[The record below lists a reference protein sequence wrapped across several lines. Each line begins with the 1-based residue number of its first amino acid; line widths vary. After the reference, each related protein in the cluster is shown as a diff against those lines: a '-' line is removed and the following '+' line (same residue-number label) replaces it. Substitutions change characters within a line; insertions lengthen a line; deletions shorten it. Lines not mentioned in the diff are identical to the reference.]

1 MMCFAPKYKCGRA
14 TEAILEETTTMK
26 RNAIVLALGALLFAV
41 GFLPARSQ
49 TVGAQAEGKVTQEG
63 KPLANAPVVFTNTD
77 TGKTYKTKTD
87 KSGEFQMLGVPY
99 GSYEVNVLNEK
110 GEKIS
115 SNRTVLGTDNTTTSN
130 IIRIDAGKEPITDN
144 KFGIAQPTGPKLTKE
159 QLAKIQ
165 ADNKKIAGLNSLIS
179 DAQNARQAQ
188 DWPKAENAL
197 KQLIAAAPDTSRWDF
212 YMALGDAQSKSNKPA
227 EAVQTYDKGVQVAQS
242 LISGSAPADP
252 KVPSLNPTAA
262 RQGAGRMLT
271 AQGNDYM
278 KLQKQD
284 EAIASL
290 KKATEIDPSS
300 AIYSYNL
307 CGVEFNAQ
315 KFDDAKTACNKYLQ
329 LEPSGPHADEV
340 KTFLA
345 QMPAK

>member
-1 MMCFAPKYKCGRA
+1 
-14 TEAILEETTTMK
+14 MK
-26 RNAIVLALGALLFAV
+26 RNGILFALGTLLFAV

-63 KPLANAPVVFTNTD
+63 KPFSGAQVVFTNTE

-87 KSGEFQMLGVPY
+87 KNGEFQMLGVPY

-110 GEKIS
+110 GEKLSSDRTTLGTGNTSS
-115 SNRTVLGTDNTTTSN
+115 SNILQIS
-130 IIRIDAGKEPITDN
+130 AGKEPLTDN
-144 KFGIAQPTGPKLTKE
+144 KFGLAQPAAPKLTKE

-212 YMALGDAQSKSNKPA
+212 YMALGEAQSKSNKIV

-242 LISGSAPADP
+242 LISGSTPADS
-252 KVPSLNPTAA
+252 KIPSLNPAAA

-284 EAIASL
+284 EAIAAL
-290 KKATEIDPSS
+290 KKATEIDPTS
-300 AIYSYNL
+300 ALYSYNL
-307 CGVEFNAQ
+307 CGVEFSAQ
-315 KFDDAKTACNKYLQ
+315 KFDDAKSACNKYLQ
-329 LEPSGPHADEV
+329 LEPSGGHADEV
-340 KTFLA
+340 KSFLA
-345 QMPAK
+345 TMPVK

>member
-1 MMCFAPKYKCGRA
+1 
-14 TEAILEETTTMK
+14 MK
-26 RNAIVLALGALLFAV
+26 RNLIILALGALLFAV
-41 GFLPARSQ
+41 GFLPAYSQ
-49 TVGAQAEGKVTQEG
+49 TIGAQAEGKVTQDG

-87 KSGEFQMLGVPY
+87 KNGEFQMLGVPY

-110 GEKIS
+110 GEKLS
-115 SNRTVLGTDNTTTSN
+115 SDRTTLGTDNTTTSN
-130 IIRIDAGKEPITDN
+130 ILRIDAGKEPITDN
-144 KFGIAQPTGPKLTKE
+144 KFGIAQPAGPKLTKE

-197 KQLIAAAPDTSRWDF
+197 KQLIAAAPDSSRWDF
-212 YMALGDAQSKSNKPA
+212 YMALGEAQSKSNKLD

-242 LISGSAPADP
+242 LISGSSPADP
-252 KVPSLNPTAA
+252 KVPSLNPTSA

-271 AQGNDYM
+271 AQGNAYL
-278 KLQKQD
+278 KLQKPD

-290 KKATEIDPSS
+290 KKAAEIDPSS
-300 AIYSYNL
+300 ALYSYNL

-315 KFDDAKTACNKYLQ
+315 KFDDAKTACNNYLK
-329 LEPSGPHADEV
+329 LEPSGAHAEEV

>member
-1 MMCFAPKYKCGRA
+1 
-14 TEAILEETTTMK
+14 MK
-26 RNAIVLALGALLFAV
+26 RNVVVLALGTLLFAV
-41 GFLPARSQ
+41 GFLPAYSQ

-63 KPLANAPVVFTNTD
+63 KPLANAPVVFTNTE
-77 TGKTYKTKTD
+77 TGKSYKSKTD
-87 KSGEFQMLGVPY
+87 KNGEFQMLGVPY

-110 GEKIS
+110 GEKLS
-115 SNRTVLGTDNTTTSN
+115 SDHTTLGTGNTSSRN
-130 IIRIDAGKEPITDN
+130 IIQIEAAKEPLTDN
-144 KFGIAQPTGPKLTKE
+144 KFGLAQPAGPKLTKE

-165 ADNKKIAGLNSLIS
+165 SDNKKIAGLNSLIS
-179 DAQNARQAQ
+179 EAQNARQAQ

-197 KQLIAAAPDTSRWDF
+197 KQLIAAAPDTTRWDF

-227 EAVQTYDKGVQVAQS
+227 DAVQTYDKGVQVAQS
-242 LISGSAPADP
+242 LISGSSPADP
-252 KVPSLNPTAA
+252 KIPSLNPTAA

-284 EAIASL
+284 EAIAAL
-290 KKATEIDPSS
+290 KKAAEIDPSS

-307 CGVEFNAQ
+307 CGVEFSAQ
-315 KFDDAKTACNKYLQ
+315 KFDDAKTACNNYLK
-329 LEPSGPHADEV
+329 LEPSGAHADEV
-340 KTFLA
+340 KAFLA

>member
-1 MMCFAPKYKCGRA
+1 
-14 TEAILEETTTMK
+14 MK
-26 RNAIVLALGALLFAV
+26 RNVMVLALGALLFAV
-41 GFLPARSQ
+41 GFLPAHSQ
-49 TVGAQAEGKVTQEG
+49 SVGAQAEGKVTQEG
-63 KPLANAPVVFTNTD
+63 TPLANAPVVFTNTE
-77 TGKTYKTKTD
+77 TGKVFKTKTD
-87 KSGEFQMLGVPY
+87 KAGEFKLLGVPY
-99 GSYEVNVLNEK
+99 GSYRVEVLNEK
-110 GEKIS
+110 GEKLFS
-115 SNRTVLGTDNTTTSN
+115 DTTTLGTDTTTDSN
-130 IIRIDAGKEPITDN
+130 YLNIPASKEPITDN
-144 KFGIAQPTGPKLTKE
+144 KFGVSQPAAPKLTKE

-197 KQLIAAAPDTSRWDF
+197 QQLIAAAPDSSRWDF
-212 YMALGDAQSKSNKPA
+212 YMALGEAQSKSNKLA
-227 EAVQTYDKGVQVAQS
+227 EAAQTYDKGVQVAQS
-242 LISGSAPADP
+242 LISGSSPADP

-262 RQGAGRMLT
+262 KQGAGRMLT
-271 AQGNDYM
+271 AQGNIYM

-300 AIYSYNL
+300 ALYSYNL

-329 LEPSGPHADEV
+329 LEPSGSHADEV
-340 KTFLA
+340 KSFLA
-345 QMPAK
+345 TMPAK

>member
-1 MMCFAPKYKCGRA
+1 
-14 TEAILEETTTMK
+14 MK
-26 RNAIVLALGALLFAV
+26 LKVIVLALGTLLFAM
-41 GFLPARSQ
+41 GPLPAHSQ
-49 TVGAQAEGKVTQEG
+49 SVGAQAEGKVTQEG
-63 KPLANAPVVFTNTD
+63 TPLANAPVVFTNTE
-77 TGKTYKTKTD
+77 TGKVFKTKTD
-87 KSGEFQMLGVPY
+87 KAGEFKLLGVPY
-99 GSYEVNVLNEK
+99 GTYQVDVLNEK
-110 GEKIS
+110 GEKLYS
-115 SNRTVLGTDNTTTSN
+115 DRQALGTGNTTDSN
-130 IIRIDAGKEPITDN
+130 ILDIHASKEPITDS
-144 KFGIAQPTGPKLTKE
+144 KFGLPQPAAPKLTKE
-159 QLAKIQ
+159 QIAKIQ

-197 KQLIAAAPDTSRWDF
+197 KQLIAAAPDSSRWDF
-212 YMALGDAQSKSNKPA
+212 YMALGEAQTKSNKLD

-242 LISGSAPADP
+242 LISGSSPADP
-252 KVPSLNPTAA
+252 KIPSLNPAA
-262 RQGAGRMLT
+262 AKQGAGRMLT
-271 AQGNDYM
+271 AQGNDYL

-300 AIYSYNL
+300 ALYSYNL

-329 LEPSGPHADEV
+329 LDPSGPHVEEV

>member
-1 MMCFAPKYKCGRA
+1 MGALKRS
-14 TEAILEETTTMK
+14 TLEETITMK

-49 TVGAQAEGKVTQEG
+49 TIGAQAEGKVTQDG
-63 KPLANAPVVFTNTD
+63 KPFANATVVFTNTD
-77 TGKTYKTKTD
+77 TAKTYKTKTN
-87 KSGEFQMLGVPY
+87 KNGEFQMLGVPY

-110 GEKIS
+110 GEKLS
-115 SNRTVLGTDNTTTSN
+115 SDRTTLGTGNTSSRN
-130 IIRIDAGKEPITDN
+130 ILQIDAAKEPIVDN
-144 KFGIAQPTGPKLTKE
+144 KFGLGQPSGPKLTKE

-165 ADNKKIAGLNSLIS
+165 ADNKKIAGMNSLIS
-179 DAQNARQAQ
+179 DAQSALQAQ

-197 KQLIAAAPDTSRWDF
+197 KQLIAAAPDTTRWDF

-242 LISGSAPADP
+242 LISGSSPPDP
-252 KVPSLNPTAA
+252 KVPSLNPAA
-262 RQGAGRMLT
+262 AKQGAGHMLT

-300 AIYSYNL
+300 ALYSYNL
-307 CGVEFNAQ
+307 CGVEFSAQ
-315 KFDDAKTACNKYLQ
+315 KFDDAKAVCNKYLQ

-340 KTFLA
+340 KSFLA
-345 QMPAK
+345 TMPAK

>member
-1 MMCFAPKYKCGRA
+1 MMCFAPKYRCGRA

-63 KPLANAPVVFTNTD
+63 KPLANAPVVFTNTE

-110 GEKIS
+110 GEKLS

-165 ADNKKIAGLNSLIS
+165 ADNKKIASLNSLIS

-242 LISGSAPADP
+242 VISGSSPADP
-252 KVPSLNPTAA
+252 KVPSLNPAAA
-262 RQGAGRMLT
+262 RQGAGHMLT

>member
-1 MMCFAPKYKCGRA
+1 
-14 TEAILEETTTMK
+14 MK
-26 RNAIVLALGALLFAV
+26 RNAIILALGALLFAV

-49 TVGAQAEGKVTQEG
+49 TVGAQAEGKVTQDG
-63 KPLANAPVVFTNTD
+63 KSLANAPVVFTNTD

-87 KSGEFQMLGVPY
+87 KNGEFQMLGVPY

-110 GEKIS
+110 GEKLS
-115 SNRTVLGTDNTTTSN
+115 SNRTTLGTDNTTTSN
-130 IIRIDAGKEPITDN
+130 ILRIDASKEPITDN
-144 KFGIAQPTGPKLTKE
+144 KFGLAQPAGPKLTKE

-197 KQLIAAAPDTSRWDF
+197 KQLIAAAPDTTRWDF
-212 YMALGDAQSKSNKPA
+212 YMALGEAESKSNKLA

-242 LISGSAPADP
+242 LISGSSPADP
-252 KVPSLNPTAA
+252 KVPSLNPAA
-262 RQGAGRMLT
+262 AKQGAGRMLT
-271 AQGNDYM
+271 AQGNDYL
-278 KLQKQD
+278 KLQKPD
-284 EAIASL
+284 DAIASL

-300 AIYSYNL
+300 ALFSYNL

-329 LEPSGPHADEV
+329 LEPSGSHAEEV
-340 KTFLA
+340 KTFLT
-345 QMPAK
+345 QMPVK

>member
-1 MMCFAPKYKCGRA
+1 
-14 TEAILEETTTMK
+14 MK
-26 RNAIVLALGALLFAV
+26 RNVIVLALGTLLFAV
-41 GFLPARSQ
+41 GFLPAHSQ

-63 KPLANAPVVFTNTD
+63 SPLSNAQVVFTNTE
-77 TGKTYKTKTD
+77 TGKVFKTKTD
-87 KSGEFQMLGVPY
+87 KGGEFKLLGVPY
-99 GSYEVNVLNEK
+99 GSYQVVVLNDK
-110 GEKIS
+110 GEKLFS
-115 SNRTVLGTDNTTTSN
+115 DKTALGTDTTTDSN
-130 IIRIDAGKEPITDN
+130 YLNIPVGKEPITDS
-144 KFGIAQPTGPKLTKE
+144 KFGLPQPTAPKLTKE

-197 KQLIAAAPDTSRWDF
+197 KQLIAAAPDSSRWDF
-212 YMALGDAQSKSNKPA
+212 YMALGEAQAKSNKLD

-242 LISGSAPADP
+242 LISGSSPADP

-271 AQGNDYM
+271 AQGNVYM
-278 KLQKQD
+278 KLQKPD

-300 AIYSYNL
+300 ALYSYNL
-307 CGVEFNAQ
+307 CGVEFSAQ

-340 KTFLA
+340 KSFLA
-345 QMPAK
+345 TIPVK

>member
-1 MMCFAPKYKCGRA
+1 MMWAFKRS
-14 TEAILEETTTMK
+14 TLEETTTMK
-26 RNAIVLALGALLFAV
+26 RNAIVFALSALLFAV

-49 TVGAQAEGKVTQEG
+49 SVGAQAEGKVTQEG
-63 KPLANAPVVFTNTD
+63 SPFPNAQVVFTNTE
-77 TGKTYKTKTD
+77 TGKVFKTKTD
-87 KSGEFQMLGVPY
+87 KGGEFKLLGVPY

-110 GEKIS
+110 GEKLFS
-115 SNRTVLGTDNTTTSN
+115 TKTTLGTGNTTDSN
-130 IIRIDAGKEPITDN
+130 YLNIPVGKEPITDS
-144 KFGIAQPTGPKLTKE
+144 KFGLPQPSGPKLTKE
-159 QLAKIQ
+159 QIAKMQ

-212 YMALGDAQSKSNKPA
+212 YMALGEAQSRSNKPA

-242 LISGSAPADP
+242 LISGSSPADS
-252 KVPSLNPTAA
+252 KVPSLNPAA
-262 RQGAGRMLT
+262 AKQGAGRMLT

-290 KKATEIDPSS
+290 KKATEVDPSS
-300 AIYSYNL
+300 ALYSYNL

-315 KFDDAKTACNKYLQ
+315 KFADAKTACDKYLQ
-329 LEPSGPHADEV
+329 LDPSGPHAEEV

>member
-340 KTFLA
+340 KSFLA
-345 QMPAK
+345 TMPAK